1 MAKGC
6 AYLGLQVKAINCISP
21 CLCPV
26 LIGFNPL
33 PTESHGCLER
43 VFQAEGTA
51 MWHMHTLKEL
61 PGGQYGWH
69 SEGREKNVTAS

>member
-1 MAKGC
+1 MARGC

-33 PTESHGCLER
+33 PTVLFSQASDMQNDDLLRYWAATER
-43 VFQAEGTA
+43 Q
-51 MWHMHTLKEL
+51 L
-61 PGGQYGWH
+61 PVGH
-69 SEGREKNVTAS
+69 EIRRVNN